1 VSGVTKA
8 SKYIYFTNVSRRGA
22 GTITEVRWLSDDETV
37 RYRAVFTDP
46 TAWRIW
52 TAATIS
58 YFGDFVGLGALLLA
72 GYARSGGHPLGSA
85 LVFGIQAVP
94 AFVISA
100 VIGPWL
106 DRIPRRGGLI
116 TLSLLGG
123 AAVALP
129 IIFSGL
135 WAVLVAAAAIGG
147 IRTAFTSVRTGAIA
161 DGVPRTVRGRL
172 VALLST
178 SNQLSEVVGYVAG
191 SSVAIA
197 IGTGTALAADAA
209 TFVIAAALLAGLR
222 LPTAERSPHRA
233 SMTTGIR
240 TIFGDRT
247 LALLV
252 PVAWVGLAL
261 GAVPQS
267 LAAAALKTDRGW
279 VPAALAAMAAGLAI
293 SATVV
298 GRTALSER
306 ILAQFCWMTASGAA
320 FMLTALGM
328 RADPRLVVAGN
339 FLVGLSFGWAVA
351 AQTTFI
357 HVIPVERM
365 AHVTSTMI
373 GSLIVLEGAGAVAA
387 GAIAGAFGVP
397 AAYLLGGAS
406 LTVTALAAIG
416 YGRTHTRALDISRPH
431 VGAPPMEAF
440 QPPAGELLP
449 GQPPRTPCPLR
460 KRGRVLALPERRVRR
475 ERRGRPGA
483 EHGA

>member
-1 VSGVTKA
+1 
-8 SKYIYFTNVSRRGA
+8 
-22 GTITEVRWLSDDETV
+22 VRWLSDDETA
-37 RYRAVFTDP
+37 RYRAVFRDP

-72 GYARSGGHPLGSA
+72 GYTRSGGHPLGSA
-85 LVFGIQAVP
+85 AVFGIQAVP

-100 VIGPWL
+100 AIGPWL

-123 AAVALP
+123 VAVVLP
-129 IIFSGL
+129 IVFSGL

-147 IRTAFTSVRTGAIA
+147 IRTAFNSIRTGAIA

-178 SNQLSEVVGYVAG
+178 SNQVSEVVGYVAG

-209 TFVIAAALLAGLR
+209 TFIIAAVLLAGLR
-222 LPTAERSPHRA
+222 LPATARSPHPA

-252 PVAWVGLAL
+252 PVAWTGLAL

-267 LAAAALKTDRGW
+267 LAAAALKTDHGW
-279 VPAALAAMAAGLAI
+279 VPAALAAMAAGAAI

-306 ILAQFCWMTASGAA
+306 ILGQFGWMTASGAA
-320 FMLTALGM
+320 FMLTAVGM
-328 RADPRLVVAGN
+328 HVDPRLVVAGN
-339 FLVGLSFGWAVA
+339 FLVGLSFGWTVA

-387 GAIAGAFGVP
+387 GAIAGALGVP
-397 AAYLLGGAS
+397 AAYLLGGAL

-431 VGAPPMEAF
+431 VEAPAMEAF
-440 QPPAGELLP
+440 EPPAREL
-449 GQPPRTPCPLR
+449 
-460 KRGRVLALPERRVRR
+460 
-475 ERRGRPGA
+475 
-483 EHGA
+483 

>member
-1 VSGVTKA
+1 LV
-8 SKYIYFTNVSRRGA
+8 
-22 GTITEVRWLSDDETV
+22 DDGTV

-72 GYARSGGHPLGSA
+72 GYTRSGGHPLGSA
-85 LVFGIQAVP
+85 AVFGIQAVP
-94 AFVISA
+94 AFAVSA
-100 VIGPWL
+100 GIGPWL

-123 AAVALP
+123 LAVSLP
-129 IIFSGL
+129 IIASGL
-135 WAVLVAAAAIGG
+135 WPVLVAAGVIGG
-147 IRTAFTSVRTGAIA
+147 IRTAFNSIRTGAIA

-172 VALLST
+172 VALLTT
-178 SNQLSEVVGYVAG
+178 SNQVSEVVGYVAG

-209 TFVIAAALLAGLR
+209 TFIVAAALLAGLR
-222 LPTAERSPHRA
+222 LPGLSRSPHRA

-252 PVAWVGLAL
+252 PVAWIGLSL

-267 LAAAALKTDRGW
+267 LATAALSKTERGW
-279 VPAALAAMAAGLAI
+279 VPVALAAMAAGAAI

-298 GRTALSER
+298 GRTDLSER
-306 ILAQFCWMTASGAA
+306 ILGQFFCMTGCGAA
-320 FMLTALGM
+320 FILTAVGM
-328 RADPRLVVAGN
+328 RVDPRLVLAGN
-339 FLVGLSFGWAVA
+339 FLIGLGFGWTVA

-397 AAYLLGGAS
+397 AAYLLGGAI
-406 LTVTALAAIG
+406 LTVAALAAIG
-416 YGRTHTRALDISRPH
+416 YGRTHTQVLDISRPH
-431 VGAPPMEAF
+431 VAAPTAERHK
-440 QPPAGELLP
+440 PPA
-449 GQPPRTPCPLR
+449 
-460 KRGRVLALPERRVRR
+460 R
-475 ERRGRPGA
+475 EA
-483 EHGA
+483 

>member
-1 VSGVTKA
+1 VG
-8 SKYIYFTNVSRRGA
+8 
-22 GTITEVRWLSDDETV
+22 DDGTV
-37 RYRAVFTDP
+37 RYRAVFADA

-85 LVFGIQAVP
+85 AVFGIQAVP
-94 AFVISA
+94 AFAVSA
-100 VIGPWL
+100 VMGPWL

-123 AAVALP
+123 AAISLP
-129 IIFSGL
+129 ILASGL

-147 IRTAFTSVRTGAIA
+147 IRTGFQSIRTGAIA
-161 DGVPRTVRGRL
+161 DGVPRTIRGRL
-172 VALLST
+172 VALLTT
-178 SNQLSEVVGYVAG
+178 SNQVSEVVGYVAG
-191 SSVAIA
+191 SSVAIV
-197 IGTGTALAADAA
+197 IGTGAALAADAA
-209 TFVIAAALLAGLR
+209 TFVVAAAVLAGLR
-222 LPTAERSPHRA
+222 LPAMSRSPRRA

-252 PVAWVGLAL
+252 PVAWIGLSL

-267 LAAAALKTDRGW
+267 LAAAALSKTERGW
-279 VPAALAAMAAGLAI
+279 VPLALAATAAGVAI

-306 ILAQFCWMTASGAA
+306 ILGQFGCMTVCGTA
-320 FMLTALGM
+320 FILTAVGM
-328 RADPRLVVAGN
+328 RVDPRLVVAGN
-339 FLVGLSFGWAVA
+339 FLIGLGFGWAVA
-351 AQTTFI
+351 SQTTFI

-397 AAYLLGGAS
+397 AAYLLGGAI
-406 LTVTALAAIG
+406 LTAAALAAIG
-416 YGRTHTRALDISRPH
+416 YGRTHPQVLDISRPRA
-431 VGAPPMEAF
+431 APPTPKGLK
-440 QPPAGELLP
+440 PPA
-449 GQPPRTPCPLR
+449 
-460 KRGRVLALPERRVRR
+460 R
-475 ERRGRPGA
+475 EA
-483 EHGA
+483 

>member
-1 VSGVTKA
+1 VLVGDD
-8 SKYIYFTNVSRRGA
+8 GA
-22 GTITEVRWLSDDETV
+22 A

-46 TAWRIW
+46 TGWRIW

-72 GYARSGGHPLGSA
+72 GYSRSGGHPLGSA
-85 LVFGIQAVP
+85 AVFGIQAVP
-94 AFVISA
+94 AFA
-100 VIGPWL
+100 VSVGIGPWL

-116 TLSLLGG
+116 ALSLLGG
-123 AAVALP
+123 VAVSLP
-129 IIFSGL
+129 IIASGL
-135 WAVLVAAAAIGG
+135 WAVLVAAAGIGG
-147 IRTAFTSVRTGAIA
+147 IRTAFNSVRTGAIA
-161 DGVPRTVRGRL
+161 DGVPRAVRGRL

-178 SNQLSEVVGYVAG
+178 SNQVSEVVGYVAG
-191 SSVAIA
+191 SSVAIV
-197 IGTGTALAADAA
+197 IGTGASLAADAA

-222 LPTAERSPHRA
+222 LPTPSRSPHRA

-252 PVAWVGLAL
+252 PVAWIGLAL

-267 LAAAALKTDRGW
+267 LAAPALKADRGW
-279 VPAALAAMAAGLAI
+279 VPVALAAMAAGAAI

-306 ILAQFCWMTASGAA
+306 ILGQFGCMAASGAA
-320 FMLTALGM
+320 FMITAAAM
-328 RADPRLVVAGN
+328 RVDPRLVVAGN
-339 FLVGLSFGWAVA
+339 FLVGLGFGWTVA

-397 AAYLLGGAS
+397 AAYLAGGAL
-406 LTVTALAAIG
+406 LTVASLAAIG
-416 YGRTHTRALDISRPH
+416 YGRTHAQVLDISRPH
-431 VGAPPMEAF
+431 AATPAQGALK
-440 QPPAGELLP
+440 PPA
-449 GQPPRTPCPLR
+449 
-460 KRGRVLALPERRVRR
+460 R
-475 ERRGRPGA
+475 ET
-483 EHGA
+483 

>member
-1 VSGVTKA
+1 MG
-8 SKYIYFTNVSRRGA
+8 
-22 GTITEVRWLSDDETV
+22 DEGTV

-46 TAWRIW
+46 TGWRIW

-94 AFVISA
+94 AFAVSA
-100 VIGPWL
+100 AIGPWL

-116 TLSLLGG
+116 ALSILGG
-123 AAVALP
+123 AAIALP
-129 IIFSGL
+129 IVFSGL

-147 IRTAFTSVRTGAIA
+147 IRTAFNSVRTGAIA
-161 DGVPRTVRGRL
+161 DGVPRAVRGRL

-178 SNQLSEVVGYVAG
+178 SNQVSEVVGYVAG

-197 IGTGTALAADAA
+197 IGTGTSLAADAA
-209 TFVIAAALLAGLR
+209 TFLIAAALLAGLR
-222 LPTAERSPHRA
+222 LPAPSRSSRRA

-240 TIFGDRT
+240 TIFADRT

-252 PVAWVGLAL
+252 PVAWIGLAL

-267 LAAAALKTDRGW
+267 LAAPALRSERGW
-279 VPAALAAMAAGLAI
+279 VPVALAAMAAGAAI

-306 ILAQFCWMTASGAA
+306 ILGQFGWMAASGVA
-320 FMLTALGM
+320 FMVTAVGL
-328 RADPRLVVAGN
+328 RVDPRLMVAGN
-339 FLVGLSFGWAVA
+339 FLVGLSFGWTVA

-357 HVIPVERM
+357 HVIPAERM

-373 GSLIVLEGAGAVAA
+373 GSLIVLEGVGAVAA
-387 GAIAGAFGVP
+387 GAIAGSFGVP
-397 AAYLLGGAS
+397 AAYLLGGAI
-406 LTVTALAAIG
+406 LTVATLAGIG
-416 YGRTHTRALDISRPH
+416 YGRTHPQALDIARPR
-431 VGAPPMEAF
+431 VPVAAPEAL
-440 QPPAGELLP
+440 QPPA
-449 GQPPRTPCPLR
+449 
-460 KRGRVLALPERRVRR
+460 R
-475 ERRGRPGA
+475 EG
-483 EHGA
+483 